1 MIVGR
6 LTVLSDDTSPAH
18 VELDQ
23 PRNASYEEDGVTVSR
38 SLTADTGKTLTT
50 VRQMISSSENIVV
63 RAHSSSSQSAFESP
77 CPAFLKDCVQ

>member
-38 SLTADTGKTLTT
+38 SLTADTGL
-50 VRQMISSSENIVV
+50 
-63 RAHSSSSQSAFESP
+63 
-77 CPAFLKDCVQ
+77 